1 MDRAW
6 LRVESHLGQLT
17 RLPWSIRS
25 YSIVVTANQDR
36 VNRLTM
42 RIIRTRDE
50 LMAVREAMLG
60 QVGLVPTMGALHDGH
75 LALVEVA
82 QRECAGVLAS
92 IFVNPTQFNNA
103 EIAASYPRDEENDL
117 RKLEDAGCDAV
128 WLPSVGT
135 IYPPGDAT
143 TINPTGPALHW
154 EGTHRPGH
162 FQGMATVVAKL
173 FGLARPDAAFFGE
186 KDWQQLQVVRRMVA
200 DLALPVRV
208 VGVETVREADGLAM
222 SSRNRFLDAQQRAA
236 APLLFACLQ
245 RVAGDLR
252 SGMPTD
258 AALAAGR
265 TRLEQGGLGV
275 DYLAL
280 VDAATLRPVS
290 ELAASRLIAAVRLGP
305 VRLLDNIAA

>member
-1 MDRAW
+1 MR
-6 LRVESHLGQLT
+6 ST
-17 RLPWSIRS
+17 RFHGAG
-25 YSIVVTANQDR
+25 VAANQDG
-36 VNRLTM
+36 VNRSTM
-42 RIIRTRDE
+42 RIVRTRDE
-50 LMAVREAMLG
+50 LAAVREAMPG
-60 QVGLVPTMGALHDGH
+60 RVGLVPTMGALHDGH
-75 LALVEVA
+75 VALVEA
-82 QRECAGVLAS
+82 ARRECAGVLAS
-92 IFVNPTQFNNA
+92 IFVNPTQFSTA
-103 EIAASYPRDEENDL
+103 EGAASYPRDEDNDL
-117 RKLEDAGCDAV
+117 RKLEGAGCDAV
-128 WLPSVGT
+128 WLPGVDT

-143 TINPTGPALHW
+143 TIDPAGPALHW
-154 EGTHRPGH
+154 EGAHRPGH
-162 FQGMATVVAKL
+162 FRGMATVVAKL

-208 VGVETVREADGLAM
+208 VGVETVRETDGLAM
-222 SSRNRFLDAQQRAA
+222 SSRNRFLDARQRAA

-252 SGMPTD
+252 SGMPAD

-290 ELAASRLIAAVRLGP
+290 GLAAGRLIAAVRLGP
-305 VRLLDNIAA
+305 VRLLDNIPA